1 MTPPFRKIRAAD
13 LMNEHVATARPNDS
27 LARISAEMER
37 RKIGSVIIAQNR
49 RVVGILTERD
59 FTRIVKQGIIH
70 GRDRAKHHMTTPV
83 FTIRSDVPVAD
94 AIKLMRR
101 KHVRHL
107 PVLDKRRRLVG
118 ILSSRDL
125 MNALSELVAL

>member
-1 MTPPFRKIRAAD
+1 
-13 LMNEHVATARPNDS
+13 MNGNVATARPNDS

-37 RKIGSVIIAQNR
+37 RKIGSVVIVQNR
-49 RVVGILTERD
+49 GVVGILTERD
-59 FTRIVKQGIIH
+59 FTRIVKQGIMH
-70 GRDRAKHHMTTPV
+70 GRDRAKHHMTKPV
-83 FTIRSDVPVAD
+83 FTVRSDVPVAD
-94 AIKLMRR
+94 AIILMRR

-125 MNALSELVAL
+125 MNAVSEVIAL